1 MSDLNHIL
9 LNGYT
14 SSFPYSTHG
23 GGSFNLKPRG
33 NRRQHG
39 TRIQQSFNEAVN
51 EFSEGDLDYE
61 FVYIEFESAINFELT
76 FDRFEDA
83 GGNIRLASCKAIF
96 NTDSNNEEQVTYKI
110 AVYLNKRAVST
121 FLGKIEKYINED
133 TPGGKP
139 RNQNLIAN
147 IENIR
152 AATLE
157 SFWQETEIAFPGST
171 QNVWW
176 EVWFSNGNRDEITAS
191 ISSFREK
198 GLTVNERILEFPE
211 NIVSLVKGTPEQLAS
226 TLLYQDN
233 LAELRKPIETS
244 DFFTNL
250 DKTWEGEFIDDLKTR
265 INNEINQS
273 NVVVCLLDTGVNRV
287 NPLLEDLIPTRN
299 LDSINPE
306 WTNADSYLHG
316 HGTPM
321 AGIILYGD
329 LNEPLSSSGVVNIT
343 NNVESIKIIDASTA
357 NDPDLYG
364 KITLE
369 AIASAEIINPR
380 SKRIVCLAVTAPD
393 HEYLGRPSSWS
404 AAIDQ
409 KLFGSISNRNDN
421 TLVLIS
427 GGNLPLN
434 ERLTYP
440 LANDD
445 FSVQDPAQSF
455 NAITV
460 GSFTNKDRLDTEQF
474 PGAALLAQRGQMSPC
489 NSTSVNWN
497 KRWPRKP
504 DVVFEGGND
513 GIFNSGILD
522 HDSLKLLSTG
532 VGGVGRSWL
541 TTFSDTSAS
550 VALASKFASELYQKY
565 PGYKPETI
573 RALIIHSAEW
583 NNEMLNNNNIEDLT
597 TEDKWNLISKVGYG
611 IPNLER
617 AKYSAENSL
626 TMIAERSLKP
636 YKYEDSRA
644 KTNQFHLFDL
654 PWPADILTD
663 LAELNV
669 KLKVTL
675 SYFVEPN
682 PGNRLYASD
691 QSYKSHGLRFKMI
704 DRNEGVERFKA
715 RVSKSIREGQED
727 YVQEGSENWLLG
739 SQVRD
744 KGCIHKDLWV
754 GSAAD
759 LALRNKIAVYPVGGW
774 WKNRKKL
781 MRYNA
786 NVNYSLIISIETE
799 STDIDIYNEVLS
811 QIPVP
816 VSIPITTS

>member
-1 MSDLNHIL
+1 MSDLNHIF

-23 GGSFNLKPRG
+23 GGGFNLKPRG
-33 NRRQHG
+33 NRRHHG
-39 TRIQQSFNEAVN
+39 LRIQQSFNDAVS

-83 GGNIRLASCKAIF
+83 RGNIRLASCKAIF
-96 NTDSNNEEQVTYKI
+96 ENDSNGEVQVTYKI

-121 FLGKIEKYINED
+121 FLDKIEKYINED

-139 RNQNLIAN
+139 KNQNLVAN

-157 SFWQETEIAFPGST
+157 SFWQETGIPFPESE
-171 QNVWW
+171 QSVWW
-176 EVWFSNGNRDEITAS
+176 EVWFSNSNADDIAAS
-191 ISSFREK
+191 IYSFREN

-211 NIVSLVKGTPEQLAS
+211 NIVGLVRGTPEQLAS

-244 DFFTNL
+244 NFFTNL
-250 DKTWEGEFIDDLKTR
+250 DKTWEGEFIDNLKAR

-299 LDSINPE
+299 LDSINPA
-306 WTNADSYLHG
+306 WTNTDSYLHG

-343 NNVESIKIIDASTA
+343 NSVESIKIIDASTV

-369 AIASAEIINPR
+369 AIASAEIINPN

-393 HEYLGRPSSWS
+393 HEYFGRPSSWS

-409 KLFGSISNRNDN
+409 KLFGSISNRNNN

-434 ERLTYP
+434 DRLTYP

-455 NAITV
+455 NSITV
-460 GSFTNKDRLDTEQF
+460 GSYTNKDRLDTQQF
-474 PGAALLAQRGQMSPC
+474 PGAELLAQRGQMSPC

-532 VGGVGRSWL
+532 VGGMGRSWL

-565 PGYKPETI
+565 PDYKPETI
-573 RALIIHSAEW
+573 RALIIHSADW
-583 NNEMLNNNNIEDLT
+583 NSAMLNNINIEDLS
-597 TEDKWNLISKVGYG
+597 TEDKWKLISKVGYG
-611 IPNLER
+611 IPSLEK
-617 AKYSAENSL
+617 AKHSAENSL

-636 YKYEDSRA
+636 YKYEESRA
-644 KTNQFHLFDL
+644 KTNEFNLFDL
-654 PWPADILTD
+654 PWPTDILTD
-663 LAELNV
+663 LAEIEV

-675 SYFVEPN
+675 SYFIEPN

-715 RVSKSIREGQED
+715 RVSKAIREEQDD
-727 YVQEGSENWLLG
+727 YVQEGSEKWLLG
-739 SQVRD
+739 NQVRD
-744 KGCIHKDLWV
+744 KGCIHKDIWI

-759 LALRNKIAVYPVGGW
+759 LALRNKIAIYPIGGW

-781 MRYNA
+781 RRYDC
-786 NVNYSLIISIETE
+786 NVDYSLIISIETE
-799 STDIDIYNEVLS
+799 STDIDIYNEVLV

-816 VSIPITTS
+816 VSIPIITS

>member
-1 MSDLNHIL
+1 MPELNHIS

-23 GGSFNLKPRG
+23 GGGFNLKPRS
-33 NRRQHG
+33 NRHQHG
-39 TRIQQSFNEAVN
+39 TRIERSFKDAVN
-51 EFSEGDLDYE
+51 DFSQGNVDYE

-76 FDRFEDA
+76 YDRFEDA
-83 GGNIRLASCKAIF
+83 RGDIRLASCKAVF
-96 NTDSNNEEQVTYKI
+96 GNDGNNEEQISYKI
-110 AVYLNKRAVST
+110 AVYLNKRAVVT
-121 FLGKIEKYINED
+121 FLDKIEKYLNED

-139 RNQNLIAN
+139 KNQNLIAN

-157 SFWQETEIAFPGST
+157 SFWQETDIEFPGYNES
-171 QNVWW
+171 VWW
-176 EVWFSNGNRDEITAS
+176 EVWFSNGNSEEIRAT
-191 ISSFREK
+191 ISSFREN
-198 GLTVNERILEFPE
+198 GLIVNERILEFPE
-211 NIVSLVKGTPEQLAS
+211 NIVGLVSGTPKQLAN
-226 TLLYQDN
+226 TLLYIDN
-233 LAELRKPIETS
+233 LAELRKPLETS

-250 DKTWEGEFIDDLKTR
+250 DKTWEGEFIDDIKSR
-265 INNEINQS
+265 INNIIDQN
-273 NVVVCLLDTGVNRV
+273 NVVVCLLDTGINRA
-287 NPLLEDLIPTRN
+287 NPLLEDLIPARN
-299 LDSINPE
+299 LDSINPA
-306 WTNADSYLHG
+306 WTNSDSFRHG

-321 AGIILYGD
+321 AGMIIYGD
-329 LNEPLSSSGVVNIT
+329 LNEPLNSSRLVNIT

-357 NDPDLYG
+357 NDPELYG

-369 AIASAEIINPR
+369 AIASAEIMNPR
-380 SKRIVCLAVTAPD
+380 VKRIVCLAVTAPD
-393 HEYLGRPSSWS
+393 HKYLGRPSSWS
-404 AAIDQ
+404 AAVDQ
-409 KLFGSISNRNDN
+409 KLFGSINDRNDN
-421 TLVLIS
+421 TLILIS

-434 ERLTYP
+434 DRLAYP
-440 LANDD
+440 LSNDD
-445 FSVQDPAQSF
+445 FSVEDPAQSF

-460 GSFTNKDRLDTEQF
+460 GSYTDKDRIDTQQF
-474 PGAALLAQRGQMSPC
+474 PGAKLLAQRGQMSPC

-565 PGYKPETI
+565 PDYKPETI

-583 NNEMLNNNNIEDLT
+583 NNVMLNNINVKDLR

-611 IPNLER
+611 IPSLER

-626 TMIAERSLKP
+626 TMVAERSLTP

-644 KTNQFHLFDL
+644 KTNEFDLLDL
-654 PWPADILTD
+654 PWPTDILSD
-663 LAELNV
+663 LAEIDV

-675 SYFVEPN
+675 SYFIEPN

-704 DRNEGVERFKA
+704 DRNEGKERFKA
-715 RVSKSIREGQED
+715 RVSKAIREEQED

-739 SQVRD
+739 SQIRD
-744 KGCIHKDLWV
+744 KGSIHKDLWV

-759 LALRNKIAVYPVGGW
+759 LALRNIIAIYPVGGW

-781 MRYNA
+781 MRYNSK
-786 NVNYSLIISIETE
+786 VDYSLVISIETE
-799 STDIDIYNEVLS
+799 SSEVDIYNNVLA
-811 QIPVP
+811 QIPISVN
-816 VSIPITTS
+816 IPISTE

>member
-1 MSDLNHIL
+1 MSDLNHIF
-9 LNGYT
+9 LNGHT

-23 GGSFNLKPRG
+23 GGGFNLNLRS
-33 NRRQHG
+33 NRQQHG
-39 TRIQQSFNEAVN
+39 SRILQSFNEAV
-51 EFSEGDLDYE
+51 EDFSEGDLDYE

-96 NTDSNNEEQVTYKI
+96 DTDTNNEEQVIYKI
-110 AVYLNKRAVST
+110 AVYLNKHAVST
-121 FLGKIEKYINED
+121 FLDKIEKYINED

-139 RNQNLIAN
+139 KNQNLIAN

-157 SFWQETEIAFPGST
+157 SFWQETEIEFPELN

-176 EVWFSNGNRDEITAS
+176 EVWFSNVNSEEITAS
-191 ISSFREK
+191 IRSFRQN
-198 GLTVNERILEFPE
+198 GLIVNERILEFPE
-211 NIVSLVKGTPEQLAS
+211 NTVGLVKGTPEQLAS

-250 DKTWEGEFIDDLKTR
+250 DKTWEGDFIDDLKVR

-273 NVVVCLLDTGVNRV
+273 DVVVCLLDSGVNRV
-287 NPLLEDLIPTRN
+287 NPLLEDLIPSRN

-306 WTNADSYLHG
+306 WTNSDSYPHG

-321 AGIILYGD
+321 AGLILYGD
-329 LNEPLSSSGVVNIT
+329 LNEPLSSSDVVNIT
-343 NNVESIKIIDASTA
+343 SNIESIKIIDAGTA

-409 KLFGSISNRNDN
+409 KLFGSIDERNDN

-434 ERLTYP
+434 DRLTYP

-445 FSVQDPAQSF
+445 FSVQDPAQTF

-460 GSFTNKDRLDTEQF
+460 GSYTNKDRINSQEF
-474 PGAALLAQRGQMSPC
+474 PGAELLAQRGQMSPC

-504 DVVFEGGND
+504 DIVFEGGND

-565 PGYKPETI
+565 PSYKPETI
-573 RALIIHSAEW
+573 RALIIHSADW
-583 NNEMLNNNNIEDLT
+583 NNAMLNNINLEDLSS
-597 TEDKWNLISKVGYG
+597 EEKWNLISKVGYG
-611 IPNLER
+611 IPSLES

-644 KTNQFHLFDL
+644 KTNEFNLFDL
-654 PWPADILTD
+654 PWPTDILTD

-669 KLKVTL
+669 KLKITL
-675 SYFVEPN
+675 SYYIEPN

-704 DRNEGVERFKA
+704 DRNEGLERFKA
-715 RVSKSIREGQED
+715 RVSRSIREEQED
-727 YVQEGSENWLLG
+727 YIQEGRENWLLG

-744 KGCIHKDLWV
+744 KGCIHKDLWI

-759 LALRNKIAVYPVGGW
+759 LALRNKIAIYPVGGW

-781 MRYNA
+781 MRYDC
-786 NVNYSLIISIETE
+786 NVDYSLIISIETE
-799 STDIDIYNEVLS
+799 STEVDIYNEVLS
-811 QIPVP
+811 QIPIS

>member
-23 GGSFNLKPRG
+23 GGGFNLKPRL
-33 NRRQHG
+33 NRQQHG
-39 TRIQQSFNEAVN
+39 THIQQSFNRAVT
-51 EFSEGDLDYE
+51 EFSEGDADYE

-76 FDRFEDA
+76 LDRFEDA
-83 GGNIRLASCKAIF
+83 GDNIRLASCKAIF
-96 NTDSNNEEQVTYKI
+96 TSDVDGQEQVIYKI
-110 AVYLNKRAVST
+110 AVYLNKRAVSN
-121 FLGKIEKYINED
+121 FLAKIEQYLTED
-133 TPGGKP
+133 TSGGNP
-139 RNQNLIAN
+139 RNQNLISN

-157 SFWQETEIAFPGST
+157 SFWQEPEIDFPTEG
-171 QNVWW
+171 QDVWW
-176 EVWFSNGNRDEITAS
+176 EVWYSNVGREEVLSSINSLSDSGLIT
-191 ISSFREK
+191 
-198 GLTVNERILEFPE
+198 NERILEFPE
-211 NIVSLVKGTPEQLAS
+211 NIVGLIKGTPKQLAR
-226 TLLYQDN
+226 TLLYQNN

-250 DKTWEGEFIDDLKTR
+250 DKTWEGEFIDDLKNR
-265 INNEINQS
+265 INNDIDQS
-273 NVVVCLLDTGVNRV
+273 NIVVCLLDTGVNRI
-287 NPLLEDLIPTRN
+287 NPLLKDLIPARH

-306 WTNADSYLHG
+306 WTTADSYRHG

-329 LNEPLSSSGVVNIT
+329 LNEPLSNTGIINIT
-343 NNVESIKIIDASTA
+343 NNVESIKIIDANTA

-369 AIASAEIINPR
+369 AIASAEVINPF

-393 HEYLGRPSSWS
+393 NEYLGRPSSWS

-409 KLFGSISNRNDN
+409 KLFGTINERNDN

-434 ERLTYP
+434 DRLNYP
-440 LANDD
+440 ISNED
-445 FSVQDPAQSF
+445 FSVEDPAQSF

-460 GSFTNKDRLDTEQF
+460 GSFTEKDRLDVQEF
-474 PGAALLAQRGQMSPC
+474 PGADLLAQRGQMSPC
-489 NSTSVNWN
+489 NSTSLKWN

-550 VALASKFASELYQKY
+550 VALASKFASELYQMY
-565 PGYKPETI
+565 PNYKPETI
-573 RALIIHSAEW
+573 RALMIHSAEW
-583 NNEMLNNNNIEDLT
+583 SSTLLNNSNISDLSSD
-597 TEDKWNLISKVGYG
+597 EKWNLISKIGYG
-611 IPNLER
+611 IPNLSK

-626 TMIAERSLKP
+626 TMIAERSLRP
-636 YKYEDSRA
+636 YKYEQSRA
-644 KTNQFHLFDL
+644 KTNEFHLFDL
-654 PWPADILTD
+654 PWPSDILTD
-663 LAELNV
+663 LVETNV
-669 KLKVTL
+669 KLKITL
-675 SYFVEPN
+675 SYFIEPN
-682 PGNRLYASD
+682 PGNRRYASD

-704 DRNEGVERFKA
+704 DRNEGLERFKA
-715 RVSKSIREGQED
+715 RVSKAIKEEQDD

-744 KGCIHKDLWV
+744 KGSIHKDLWE

-759 LALRNKIAVYPVGGW
+759 LALRNKIAIYPIGGW
-774 WKNRKKL
+774 WKKRKKL
-781 MRYNA
+781 MRYNSD
-786 NVNYSLIISIETE
+786 VDYSLIVSIETE
-799 STDIDIYNEVLS
+799 STEVDIYNNVLA

-816 VSIPITTS
+816 VSVPISNE